1 MPRGRTNPVLVTRV
15 RRDVDG
21 GGDDRRRRP
30 DKVVVEEPMEIRL
43 DDHLVTTT
51 MRTPGHDYELAVGFL
66 HSEGLLGGHPVSEV
80 RYCATGSAVDTG
92 FNIVS
97 VSTGGRAPEP
107 TARLGT
113 TTSSCGLCGST
124 TIDDLA
130 ERLVPLPGPPIPLDL
145 EVVLAVA
152 EKVRAEQELFAS
164 TGAVHAA
171 AAFDPLT
178 AEVRLVREDV
188 GRHNAVDKVVG
199 HLVLHG
205 GVGSAS
211 EQPPVER
218 QAHPPEGP
226 HGAERDRR
234 QGLFV
239 SGRVS
244 FEIVQKAWAAG
255 FGLVAGVSAPTALA
269 VETAQRAG
277 ITLAGFLRGD
287 SMNLYT

>member
-15 RRDVDG
+15 RRDADG

-66 HSEGLLGGHPVSEV
+66 LSEGLLAGHPVSEV
-80 RYCATGSAVDTG
+80 RYCATGSAVETG

-97 VSTGGRAPEP
+97 VSTGGRAPVP

-113 TTSSCGLCGST
+113 TTSSCGMCGST

-130 ERLVPLPGPPIPLDL
+130 TRLAPLPGPPTPLDL
-145 EVVLAVA
+145 DVVLAVA
-152 EKVRAEQELFAS
+152 DKVRTEQELFAA

-171 AAFDPLT
+171 AAFDPVT
-178 AEVRLVREDV
+178 AEVALVREDV

-199 HLVLHG
+199 RMVLDG
-205 GVGSAS
+205 RVVSAS
-211 EQPPVER
+211 EPRPVER
-218 QAHPPEGP
+218 QGTGP
-226 HGAERDRR
+226 DGGAAEQDQR

-255 FGLVAGVSAPTALA
+255 FGLVAGVSGPTALA
-269 VETAQRAG
+269 VETARRAG
-277 ITLAGFLRGD
+277 LTLAGFLRSD
-287 SMNLYT
+287 TINLYT